1 MRNGRATSG
10 WANGKRER
18 EEREEREVIEIDS
31 LFTAITQE
39 VITSQEAHQTDRSA
53 D

>member
-10 WANGKRER
+10 WANGKR
-18 EEREEREVIEIDS
+18 EREEREVIEIDS

-39 VITSQEAHQTDRSA
+39 VITRQEAHQTDRSA